1 MPIYIFKHL
10 SQHTVYVHSDIM
22 VYKWHAPAPVEEDL
36 HLSRC
41 VILNVLRTIPCFHP
55 PLSSLPLVKEH
66 LKKKAAMRLITFLKE
81 TEGNI
86 RGSVWAE

>member
-1 MPIYIFKHL
+1 
-10 SQHTVYVHSDIM
+10 M

-55 PLSSLPLVKEH
+55 PLSSLPLVKEQ

>member
-1 MPIYIFKHL
+1 
-10 SQHTVYVHSDIM
+10 
-22 VYKWHAPAPVEEDL
+22 
-36 HLSRC
+36 
-41 VILNVLRTIPCFHP
+41 
-55 PLSSLPLVKEH
+55 LVKEH